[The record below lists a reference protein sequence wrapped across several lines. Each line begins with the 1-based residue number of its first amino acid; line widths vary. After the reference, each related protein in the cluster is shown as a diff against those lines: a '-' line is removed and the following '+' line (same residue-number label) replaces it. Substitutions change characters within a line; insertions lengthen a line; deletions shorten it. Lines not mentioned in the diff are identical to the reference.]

1 MTLYEINQAILDLYE
16 SAVDPE
22 TGEVGEG
29 FDHMLDMLDMA
40 RGEKIE
46 NIGLWIKDL
55 KAESEAIK
63 MEMRKLQDRARAADN
78 KAERLKNY
86 LAYNLGGEKFSTP
99 RVAISFR
106 NTKAVEIE
114 PDAWRFL
121 PNKFLRAKDPE
132 PDKKAIGDALKAG
145 QLVPGCRLVEN
156 RSMTIK

>member
-1 MTLYEINQAILDLYE
+1 MTLYEINQAILDLYD
-16 SAVDPE
+16 SMVDPE
-22 TGEVGEG
+22 TGEVGKG
-29 FDHMLDMLDMA
+29 FEWQLEKLDIA

-46 NIGLWIKDL
+46 NIALWIKDL

-63 MEMRKLQDRARAADN
+63 MEMRKLQERARVADN

-86 LAYNLGGEKFSTP
+86 LAYSLGGEKFSTP

-114 PDAWRFL
+114 PEAWRFI
-121 PNKFLRAKDPE
+121 PDQYLRTRDPE
-132 PDKKAIGDALKAG
+132 PDKRAIGEALKAG
-145 QLVPGCRLVEN
+145 IAIPGCRLIDN